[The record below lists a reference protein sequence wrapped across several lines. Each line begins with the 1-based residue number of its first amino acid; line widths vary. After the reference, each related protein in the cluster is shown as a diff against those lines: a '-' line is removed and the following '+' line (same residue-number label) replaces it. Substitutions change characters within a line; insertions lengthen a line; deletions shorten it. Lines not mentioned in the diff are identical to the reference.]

1 MQNLKHHTDLRV
13 WLADLT
19 YTGQDT
25 QSLGADTFPLAVG
38 CISTYAEKQLQ
49 FSRPIR
55 LFRYPENVD
64 QALRDEGPP
73 QVFGFSN
80 FVWNSELSLAIARR
94 IKELS
99 PDTVI
104 VMGGPNY
111 PLASEKQE
119 RYLQNHPEID
129 FYVLH
134 EGEVAFLN
142 ILKTVDETRMNFK
155 KLRESMPSVHFIDQ
169 DGKLMANPMS
179 AERIRDLDEIPS
191 PYLTGKFDE
200 FFDGRLWPLI
210 QTKRGCP
217 FKCTFCTEG
226 LDFYDKIS
234 RFSISTVNSEVEY
247 IGRKMEKVR
256 AQGGRN
262 DLYIADS
269 NFGMFKEDVA
279 TAKALAKSQE
289 MFGWPDHINTSTGK
303 NKKERVLEVARIVDG
318 KIVLSGSVQSLD
330 LDVLENIKR
339 KNISPDELME
349 LAKEAE
355 NVDANSYC
363 ELILGL
369 PGETRDSH
377 FRTMEAT
384 VKAGFNKIIPYQ
396 LMILQGSEL
405 GTAETIDKYDMEIRS
420 RVLPRAFGSY
430 DISKKKINVAD
441 IEDIC
446 VASKTLSYEDYLECR
461 QMHLIITIF
470 YNDVV
475 FATVMKVLK
484 VQGLSVFRWLEL
496 ISQSIIG
503 SGVEELFQDFRNHTD
518 TELWKDRKEL
528 EAFIQSPGVIEKYTK
543 GKIGFN
549 LLYTFKAKA
558 LTQYLKGIE
567 EVIRTATHRL
577 LKEVKILEN
586 EKLLSFVESAIRW
599 DSNRMAGILE
609 DMEGE
614 VSDSMAY
621 DMSKFLSDDQPKDI
635 SFYAL
640 PSPVTFRYML
650 TEEQKEYVSRNL
662 VVFGDDAPGIGRL
675 LSNAHTSKLLR
686 SPIPLQSA
694 KEKGKIGAF

>member
-1 MQNLKHHTDLRV
+1 MENLKQHTDLRV

-38 CISTYAEKQLQ
+38 CIATYAEKQLQ

-99 PDTVI
+99 PETVI

-119 RYLQNHPEID
+119 RYLQQHPEID

-142 ILKTVDETRMNFK
+142 ILKALDETGMNLK
-155 KLRESMPSVHFIDQ
+155 KLGGTMPSVHFIDQ
-169 DGKLMANPMS
+169 NGKLMANPMS

-226 LDFYDKIS
+226 LDFYDNIS

-247 IGRKMEKVR
+247 IGQKMEKVR

-269 NFGMFKEDVA
+269 NFGMFKEDIE
-279 TAKALAKSQE
+279 TAKALAKTQE

-330 LDVLENIKR
+330 MDVLENIKR

-384 VKAGFNKIIPYQ
+384 VKAGFNKIVPYQ

-405 GTAETIDKYDMEIRS
+405 GTAETIEKYEMEIRS

-430 DISKKKINVAD
+430 DILEKKINIAD

-475 FATVMKVLK
+475 FATVLK
-484 VQGLSVFRWLEL
+484 ALKAQGLSVFRWLEL
-496 ISQSIIG
+496 ISDATIESQVKG
-503 SGVEELFQDFRNHTD
+503 LFKDFREHTD
-518 TELWKDRKEL
+518 SELWKDRTDL
-528 EAFIQSPGVIEKYTK
+528 EAFIQNSGVIETYTS
-543 GKIGFN
+543 GKTGFN
-549 LLYTFKAKA
+549 LLYTFKALAFTK
-558 LTQYLKGIE
+558 YLEGIVE
-567 EVIRTATHRL
+567 IVAIAIRRL
-577 LKEVKILEN
+577 LKESKRDEDLG
-586 EKLLSFVESAIRW
+586 LVEFFNSAVCW
-599 DSNRMAGILE
+599 DAKRMTGILK
-609 DMEGE
+609 DMESE

-621 DMSKFLSDDQPKDI
+621 DMSEFLSDDQPKDI
-635 SFYAL
+635 SLYAL
-640 PSPVTFRYML
+640 PSPVMFRYVL

-686 SPIPLQSA
+686 MPIPLESA

>member
-1 MQNLKHHTDLRV
+1 MEKLKNQTNIRA

-25 QSLGADTFPLAVG
+25 QSLGADTSPLAVG
-38 CISTYAEKQLQ
+38 CIATYAEKQLQ

-64 QALRDEGPP
+64 QALKEEDPP
-73 QVFGFSN
+73 HVFGFSN
-80 FVWNSELSLAIARR
+80 FVWNSALSLAIARR

-99 PDTVI
+99 PETVI

-111 PLASEKQE
+111 PLTSEKQE
-119 RYLQNHPEID
+119 SFLRQHPEID

-142 ILKTVDETRMNFK
+142 ILKALDETGMDLK
-155 KLRESMPSVHFIDQ
+155 KLGGAMPSVQYIDQ
-169 DGKLMANPMS
+169 DGKLMVSPMS

-234 RFSISTVNSEVEY
+234 RFSVSTVRSEVEY

-269 NFGMFKEDVA
+269 NFGMYKEDIE
-279 TAKALAKSQE
+279 TAKALAGSRA

-303 NKKERVLEVARIVDG
+303 NKKERVLEVASIVDG

-377 FRTMEAT
+377 FKTLEAT

-396 LMILQGSEL
+396 LMILHGSEL
-405 GTAETIDKYDMEIRS
+405 GTAETIEKYGMEIRS

-430 DISKKKINVAD
+430 DISGKKIKVAD

-470 YNDVV
+470 YNDVI
-475 FATVMKVLK
+475 FSTVAKALITH
-484 VQGLSVFRWLEL
+484 QLSVFRWLEL

-503 SGVEELFQDFRNHTD
+503 SSVEELFQDFRKHTD

-528 EAFIQSPGVIEKYTK
+528 EAFIQSPGVIEKYTN
-543 GKIGFN
+543 GEIGFN

-558 LTQYLKGIE
+558 FTQYLKGIV
-567 EVIRTATHRL
+567 EVVRTATHRL
-577 LKEVKILEN
+577 LKEVNFLEDRKILG
-586 EKLLSFVESAIRW
+586 FVESAILW
-599 DSNRMAGILE
+599 DSKRMTDILGGM
-609 DMEGE
+609 DNE
-614 VSDSMAY
+614 VSETFPYNMLQ
-621 DMSKFLSDDQPKDI
+621 FISDHGSKDI
-635 SFYAL
+635 SLYELSA
-640 PSPVTFRYML
+640 PERFRFEL
-650 TEEQKEYVSRNL
+650 NGEQKDYVHRNL
-662 VVFGDDAPGIGRL
+662 AIFGEDAPGIGRL

-686 SPIPLQSA
+686 LPVPLESA
-694 KEKGKIGAF
+694 KDRGKVGAF

>member
-1 MQNLKHHTDLRV
+1 MRV

-38 CISTYAEKQLQ
+38 CIATYAEKQLQ

-64 QALRDEGPP
+64 QALKEEGPP
-73 QVFGFSN
+73 HIFGFSN

-99 PDTVI
+99 PEIVI

-111 PLASEKQE
+111 PLTSEKQE
-119 RYLQNHPEID
+119 SFLQQHPEID

-142 ILKTVDETRMNFK
+142 ILKTLDEMGMDLK
-155 KLRESMPSVHFIDQ
+155 KLEGTMPSVQYIDQ
-169 DGKLMANPMS
+169 DGKLMAHPMS
-179 AERIRDLDEIPS
+179 AERVRDLDEIPS
-191 PYLTGKFDE
+191 PYLTGKLDE

-234 RFSISTVNSEVEY
+234 RFSVSTVRSEVEY
-247 IGRKMEKVR
+247 IGRKMEEVR

-269 NFGMFKEDVA
+269 NFGMYKEDIE
-279 TAKALAKSQE
+279 TAKALAGSRE
-289 MFGWPDHINTSTGK
+289 RYGWPDHINCSTGK
-303 NKKERVLEVARIVDG
+303 NKKERVLEAADILDG

-330 LDVLENIKR
+330 LNVLENIKR
-339 KNISPDELME
+339 KNISPTELMD
-349 LAKEAE
+349 LAKESE
-355 NVDANSYC
+355 SVDANSFC
-363 ELILGL
+363 EIILGL
-369 PGETRDSH
+369 PGESKRSH
-377 FRTMEAT
+377 LKTLETIVNA
-384 VKAGFNKIIPYQ
+384 KFNKIIPYQ
-396 LMILQGSEL
+396 LMILNGSEL
-405 GTAETIDKYDMEIRS
+405 GSSETIEKYSMEIRS

-430 DISKKKINVAD
+430 DISEKRINIAD

-461 QMHLIITIF
+461 KMHLIITIF
-470 YNDVV
+470 YNDIV
-475 FATVMKVLK
+475 FSTVSKALITN
-484 VQGLSVFRWLEL
+484 QLSVFRWLEL
-496 ISQSIIG
+496 ISESIVG
-503 SGVEELFQDFRNHTD
+503 SRVEELFQEFRKHTD

-528 EAFIQSPGVIEKYTK
+528 EAFIQSPGVIEKYTN
-543 GKIGFN
+543 GEIGFN

-558 LTQYLKGIE
+558 FTQYLDGIV
-567 EVIRTATHRL
+567 EVVRIATHRL
-577 LKEVKILEN
+577 LKEVGFLEN
-586 EKLLSFVESAIRW
+586 KELLGFVESAIRW
-599 DSNRMAGILE
+599 DSKRMTDVLDGM
-609 DMEGE
+609 DNE
-614 VSDSMAY
+614 VSETFSYNMLQ
-621 DMSKFLSDDQPKDI
+621 FISDLRPKDI
-635 SFYAL
+635 SLYEFSV
-640 PSPVTFRYML
+640 PERFRFEL
-650 TEEQKEYVSRNL
+650 NEEQKDYVYRNL
-662 VVFGDDAPGIGRL
+662 AIFGEDAPGVGRL

-686 SPIPLQSA
+686 MPLMSA
-694 KEKGKIGAF
+694 SRNEVGGTY